1 MSKTAT
7 ITATR
12 EQWVQTLRAAYE
24 QLEGDPE
31 ARLVV
36 FDMVME
42 LNRQTGDNE

>member
-1 MSKTAT
+1 MSETAT

-12 EQWVQTLRAAYE
+12 EQWVKVLRAAYD
-24 QLEGDPE
+24 QLDVDKE